1 MFRVEYLEDYLWLL
15 NTIYSAGRLSR
26 EQIDERWRNSPFNI
40 RKTNEYGARRLSRS
54 RNYILRIFGIDI
66 RCDRTGGNLYYIAN
80 LDEVKKDV
88 IRKWMLN
95 SFAVNTILQ
104 DMEPLHNRILF
115 EDIPSGQLYLMTI
128 LEAMKSN
135 RVMEM
140 SYQGFKRPEPHTFKV
155 APYCLKVFKQ
165 RWYMVGQADIYDQ
178 PRTYSL
184 DRVHSV
190 TILDE
195 PFTLPADFH
204 ADEYFHGYFGVIT
217 EGEPQVIRIRVDAMT
232 ANYLRTLPIHESQRE
247 VEKQTE
253 HSIFEYYL
261 APTFD
266 FIQEL
271 RQQGSNL
278 EVLAPSD
285 LRQAFKKE
293 AENEAFLYK

>member
-26 EQIDERWRNSPFNI
+26 EQIDERWRNSPFNS
-40 RKTNEYGARRLSRS
+40 RKTNEYGARRLTRSRS
-54 RNYILRIFGIDI
+54 YIQRIFGIDI

-140 SYQGFKRPEPHTFKV
+140 SYQGFTRPEPHTFKV

-165 RWYMVGQADIYDQ
+165 RWYMVGQADIYDE

-184 DRVHSV
+184 DRIHAVSIV
-190 TILDE
+190 DE
-195 PFTLPADFH
+195 SFSMPSDFH
-204 ADEYFHGYFGVIT
+204 ADEYFRGYYGVIT
-217 EGEPQVIRIRVDAMT
+217 EGEPQIIRIKVDAMT
-232 ANYLRTLPIHESQRE
+232 ANYLRTLPLHTSQQE
-247 VEKQTE
+247 VKKENSY
-253 HSIFEYYL
+253 SIFEYFL

-278 EVLAPSD
+278 EVLSPLD
-285 LRQAFKKE
+285 LRQAFKFDAERE
-293 AENEAFLYK
+293 ASLYK